1 MSELRQNIMRKTI
14 LNALETQYYYDQL
27 GHLSTKG
34 DETSK
39 QRLQRLYVAFLSLL
53 NNLTEDREQQI
64 FTGWYAKLH
73 FVCQAYGLGS
83 EWESELQGLRR
94 LLRKNSLQVFFN
106 PSEVQ
111 FLTALSLL
119 TRLVQIFATEDAPQL
134 LKEKYENEELIS
146 LAFKEDVEQK
156 VSRIFGTVQDKD
168 TEIIYDEKNRGTA
181 SFTLFTEEHGI
192 ISISVA
198 DIHYYSKKNTIF
210 HQHNLSREIPRLMP
224 YQPVSV
230 TNLELVGEKQYV
242 STDKSLIIL
251 NPDYLVDASA
261 IAKCKTFKGQ
271 TPYLYLLSKLE
282 FFAGNEG
289 TFRGK
294 VINELLDKLVENP
307 EITFQEAYKDAFI
320 ENSIDAA
327 FIDKEK
333 LKEITRQLKEHF
345 FVVQK
350 HISPYFENL
359 LTTEPTFI
367 SSKYGLQGRIDLL
380 VEHKESELKDRKDII
395 ELKSAKAPDMN
406 ISNGW
411 KNDLI
416 QVACY
421 NLLIDS
427 TFEKRTGISALL
439 YSSDSQNGLRD
450 CGSLDFDKQTAMEIR
465 NKIVAMDMW
474 IANGSVKVF
483 DNLLI
488 SVERSN
494 PAFFDM
500 DKAKD
505 FDTKWQTASQLDKA
519 YFVEFIALVMREAM
533 FAKVGGMAGTEPV
546 EGFASLWRNTAT
558 EKSDN
563 FSLLNELIYEEWDKK
578 ETLLTLK
585 RPENQSITSFRTGDI
600 IVIYP
605 IEEDREDKA
614 HSALHYQILKG
625 NIEEISSEK
634 VVVKI
639 WSKHI
644 NQVFFES
651 YPKWGIEPNLMER
664 TFNDLSAS
672 LADFLGADNHKKG
685 IIYGQT
691 EPRFDENFKID
702 YTQETKNGGQ
712 NKGLSQEQNEIFN
725 RALSAKDYFLLQG
738 PPGTGKTSAML
749 KNMVDYLYNET
760 DQIVVLLAFTNRA
773 TDEIC
778 QKVKLVCGDDF
789 VRLGNVKED
798 SVFYN
803 NSLKASKSLDELKAK
818 IHTSRVF
825 VSTVSS
831 FYSNL
836 RILNRDDPNGG
847 KLTFDTLIVDE
858 ASQLLEPHLC
868 GILPKFKRFIL
879 IGDEKQLPAVVTQPS
894 KLSKA
899 KSPLL
904 HEIGIEDL
912 SQSVFERL
920 VENAEKR
927 NWTNCVAML
936 STQYRTH
943 QDIAEFI
950 STEFYKT
957 LKAGSERQFE
967 KMTYYNADSEDELEK
982 FLSKG
987 RVLFIPT
994 KSEKGTKFH
1003 SEEADKVVELL
1014 RSIHRI
1020 FGDDFDEQTVG
1031 VITPYRAQIAQIYQR
1046 LDENLRKII
1055 TVDTVERYQGSER
1068 KIIILSM
1075 ATNHAAQMRF
1085 LESLN
1090 TKQTVDKKL
1099 NVALSRAK
1107 EQLILLGNPQVL
1119 KTGKFYGKF
1128 LEWVERK

>member
-1 MSELRQNIMRKTI
+1 MRKTI

-27 GHLSTKG
+27 QHLSTKG
-34 DETSK
+34 EETPK

-73 FVCQAYGLGS
+73 FVCQAYGLGN
-83 EWESELQGLRR
+83 EWEGELQGLRR
-94 LLRKNSLQVFFN
+94 LLRKNSIQVFFN
-106 PSEVQ
+106 PSETQ

-119 TRLVQIFATEDAPQL
+119 TRLVQIFATEDAPKL

-146 LAFKEDVEQK
+146 LVFREETERRLG
-156 VSRIFGTVQDKD
+156 RIFGTIQEKD
-168 TEIIYDEKNRGTA
+168 TEIIYDDKNRGTA
-181 SFTLFTEEHGI
+181 SFKIFTEEHGI

-198 DIHYYSKKNTIF
+198 DIHYYSKKNTVF
-210 HQHNLSREIPRLMP
+210 HKHNLSREIPRLML

-230 TNLELVGEKQYV
+230 TNLELVEENQYV

-307 EITFQEAYKDAFI
+307 EITFKEAYKDAFI

-327 FIDKEK
+327 FIDKDK
-333 LKEITRQLKEHF
+333 LREITRQLKEHF

-350 HISPYFENL
+350 HINPYFENL

-380 VEHKESELKDRKDII
+380 VEHNESELKDRKDII
-395 ELKSAKAPDMN
+395 ELKSSKAPDVQL
-406 ISNGW
+406 SNGW

-439 YSSDSQNGLRD
+439 YSSDSQSGLRD

-465 NKIVAMDMW
+465 NRIVSMDMW

-483 DNLLI
+483 DNLLK
-488 SVERSN
+488 SVEMSN
-494 PAFFDM
+494 PAFFDR
-500 DKAKD
+500 DKAVEFND
-505 FDTKWQTASQLDKA
+505 KWQKANQLDKA

-533 FAKVGGMAGTEPV
+533 FAKVGGIAGSEPV
-546 EGFASLWRNTAT
+546 EGFASLWRNTPT
-558 EKSDN
+558 EKTNN
-563 FSLLNELIYEEWDKK
+563 FSLLNDLAYQEWEKT
-578 ETLLTLK
+578 ESLLTLK

-600 IVIYP
+600 VVVYP
-605 IEEDREDKA
+605 IEEDGKRGEGKP

-634 VVVKI
+634 VIVNI

-644 NQVFFES
+644 NQAFFEA

-672 LADFLGADNHKKG
+672 LAEFLGTDNHKKA
-685 IIYGQT
+685 IVYGNQ

-702 YTQETKNGGQ
+702 YTK
-712 NKGLSQEQNEIFN
+712 KGLSQEQNQIFN
-725 RALSAKDYFLLQG
+725 QALSAKDYFLLQG

-760 DQIVVLLAFTNRA
+760 KQIIVLLAFTNRA

-778 QKVKLVCGDDF
+778 QKVKQVCGDDF
-789 VRLGNVKED
+789 VRLGNVRED
-798 SVFYN
+798 SDFYP

-927 NWTNCVAML
+927 NWNKCVAML

-943 QDIAEFI
+943 QGIAEFI

-967 KMTYYNADSEDELEK
+967 PLNYYNPNSEDELEK
-982 FLSKG
+982 FLSEG

-1014 RSIHRI
+1014 RTIHRI

-1046 LDENLRKII
+1046 LDENLRNVI

-1090 TKQTVDKKL
+1090 TKETVDKKL

-1107 EQLILLGNPQVL
+1107 EQLILLGNPAVL

-1128 LEWVERK
+1128 LEWVERE

>member
-1 MSELRQNIMRKTI
+1 MRKTV
-14 LNALETQYYYDQL
+14 LNQLETQYYYDQL
-27 GHLSTKG
+27 GHLSIK
-34 DETSK
+34 DEETTK
-39 QRLQRLYVAFLSLL
+39 QRLQRLYVVFLSFL

-106 PSEVQ
+106 PSEIQ

-119 TRLVQIFATEDAPQL
+119 TRLIQIFATENAPNS
-134 LKEKYENEELIS
+134 LKEKYQNEELIS
-146 LAFKEDVEQK
+146 LAFREEAEQK
-156 VSRIFGTVQDKD
+156 ISRIFGTVQEKD
-168 TEIIYDEKNRGTA
+168 SEIIYDEKTRGTA
-181 SFTLFTEEHGI
+181 SFKLFTEEHGI

-198 DIHYYSKKNTIF
+198 DVHYYTKKGTIF
-210 HQHNLSREIPRLMP
+210 HQHNLSREIPRLML

-230 TNLELVGEKQYV
+230 TNLEHVGENEFV

-251 NPDYLVDASA
+251 NPDYLIDASA

-307 EITFQEAYKDAFI
+307 ETTFADSYRDAFI

-327 FIDKEK
+327 FIDTEK
-333 LKEITRQLKEHF
+333 LKEISRQLKEHF

-380 VEHKESELKDRKDII
+380 IEHREEELRNRKDII
-395 ELKSAKAPDMN
+395 ELKSSKAPEVQL
-406 ISNGW
+406 SNGW

-474 IANGSVKVF
+474 IANGSRKVF
-483 DNLLI
+483 DNLLK
-488 SVERSN
+488 SVEMAN
-494 PAFFDM
+494 PAFFDR
-500 DKAKD
+500 DKAVD
-505 FDTKWQTASQLDKA
+505 FNDKWQKSNELDKA
-519 YFVEFIALVMREAM
+519 YFLEFIALVMREAM
-533 FAKVGGMAGTEPV
+533 FAKVGGIAGSEPV
-546 EGFASLWRNTAT
+546 EGFASLWKNTQS
-558 EKSDN
+558 EKADN
-563 FSLLNELIYEEWDKK
+563 FSLLNELTFEEWDK
-578 ETLLTLK
+578 EECLLNLK
-585 RPENQSITSFRTGDI
+585 RPENHSVTSFRTGDI
-600 IVIYP
+600 VVIYP
-605 IEEDREDKA
+605 IEEEQEGKA
-614 HSALHYQILKG
+614 HSPLRYQILKG

-634 VVVKI
+634 VMVKI

-644 NQVFFES
+644 NRAFFEA

-672 LADFLGADNHKKG
+672 LAEFLGADNHKKS
-685 IIYGQT
+685 IIYGQQ
-691 EPRFDENFKID
+691 EPRFDENFAVD
-702 YTQETKNGGQ
+702 YTS
-712 NKGLSQEQNEIFN
+712 KGLSEEQNEIFN

-749 KNMVDYLYNET
+749 KNMVDYLYHQT

-778 QKVKLVCGDDF
+778 QKVKQVCGNDF
-789 VRLGNVKED
+789 VRLGNVRED
-798 SVFYN
+798 SVFFE
-803 NSLKASKSLDELKAK
+803 NSLKASKSLDELKSK

-836 RILNRDDPNGG
+836 RILDRDDPNGG
-847 KLTFDTLIVDE
+847 KRIFDTLIVDE

-894 KLSKA
+894 KLCQA

-927 NWTNCVAML
+927 NWNNCVAML

-967 KMTYYNADSEDELEK
+967 KMNYYNPDSEDELEK
-982 FLSKG
+982 FLGQK

-1014 RSIHRI
+1014 RSIQRV
-1020 FGDDFDEQTVG
+1020 FGDDFDEETVG

-1046 LDENLRKII
+1046 LDENLRKQV

-1085 LESLN
+1085 LQSLN
-1090 TKQTVDKKL
+1090 HKQTVDKKL

-1107 EQLILLGNPQVL
+1107 EQLILLGNPEVL
-1119 KTGKFYGKF
+1119 MAGKFYGKF
-1128 LEWVERK
+1128 LEWVENTKQINSVSIK

>member
-1 MSELRQNIMRKTI
+1 MRKTI
-14 LNALETQYYYDQL
+14 LNTLETQYYYDQL
-27 GHLSTKG
+27 QHLSAKG
-34 DETSK
+34 EETSK
-39 QRLQRLYVAFLSLL
+39 QRLQRLYVVFLSLL

-94 LLRKNSLQVFFN
+94 LLRKNSLQVFFH
-106 PSEVQ
+106 PSEIQ

-119 TRLVQIFATEDAPQL
+119 TRLVQIFATEDAPQV
-134 LKEKYENEELIS
+134 LKVKYENEELIS
-146 LAFKEDVEQK
+146 LAFREDAEKIVD
-156 VSRIFGTVQDKD
+156 SIFGTVQDKD
-168 TEIIYDEKNRGTA
+168 TEIIYDEKGRGTA
-181 SFTLFTEEHGI
+181 SFNLFTEEYGMI
-192 ISISVA
+192 NISVA

-210 HQHNLSREIPRLMP
+210 HKHNLSREIPRLLL
-224 YQPVSV
+224 YQPISV
-230 TNLELVGEKQYV
+230 TNLELVGQNQFV
-242 STDKSLIIL
+242 STDKSLLIL
-251 NPDYLVDASA
+251 NPDYLIDASA

-307 EITFQEAYKDAFI
+307 ETTFQEAYKDAFI

-327 FIDKEK
+327 FIDTAT
-333 LKEITRQLKEHF
+333 LKDITRQLKEHF
-345 FVVQK
+345 FIVQK
-350 HISPYFENL
+350 HVSPYFENL

-380 VEHKESELKDRKDII
+380 VEHKEKELRERKDII
-395 ELKSAKAPDMN
+395 ELKSAKAPN
-406 ISNGW
+406 IVLSNGW

-465 NKIVAMDMW
+465 NRIVAMDMW
-474 IANGSVKVF
+474 IANGNVKVF
-483 DNLLI
+483 DNLLK
-488 SVERSN
+488 SVEMSH

-505 FDTKWQTASQLDKA
+505 FDTKWQNASELDKA

-533 FAKVGGMAGTEPV
+533 FAKVGGISGSEPV
-546 EGFASLWRNTAT
+546 EGFASLWRNTQR

-578 ETLLTLK
+578 ECFLTLK

-600 IVIYP
+600 IVVYP
-605 IEEDREDKA
+605 IEEEQEGKA
-614 HSALHYQILKG
+614 HSPLRYQILKG

-634 VVVKI
+634 VIVKI

-672 LADFLGADNHKKG
+672 LAEFLAADNHKKG

-691 EPRFDENFKID
+691 EPRFDKNFKID
-702 YTQETKNGGQ
+702 YIKRQDTGQNIQ
-712 NKGLSQEQNEIFN
+712 NKGLSQEQNEILN

-760 DQIVVLLAFTNRA
+760 DQIIVLLAFTNRA

-798 SVFYN
+798 TTFYE

-818 IHTSRVF
+818 IHNSRVF

-836 RILNRDDPNGG
+836 RILDRDDGNGG

-894 KLSKA
+894 KLCQA

-927 NWTNCVAML
+927 NWNTCVAML

-957 LKAGSERQFE
+957 LKAGSKRQYE
-967 KMTYYNADSEDELEK
+967 KMNYYNPNSEDELER
-982 FLSKG
+982 FLCQR

-994 KSEKGTKFH
+994 KTETGTKFH

-1020 FGDDFDEQTVG
+1020 FGEDFDEETVG

-1046 LDENLRKII
+1046 LDENLRQKI

-1107 EQLILLGNPQVL
+1107 EQLILLGNPEVL
-1119 KTGKFYGKF
+1119 RNGKFYGKF
-1128 LEWVERK
+1128 LEWVEREPVEM